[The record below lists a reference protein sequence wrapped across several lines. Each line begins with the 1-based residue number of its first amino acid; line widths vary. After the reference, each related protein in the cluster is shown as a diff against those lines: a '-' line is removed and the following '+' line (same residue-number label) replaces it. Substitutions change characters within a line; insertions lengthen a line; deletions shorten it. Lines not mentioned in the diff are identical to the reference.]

1 MTATAPHLSESPV
14 DRLLARLERVKTTG
28 PGRWNARCP
37 AHNDKS
43 PSLAIRELGDGR
55 VLLHCFTGCSTADV
69 LAAVGLEFADLYPA
83 HSWAIGHANPERR
96 PFPAADVLRA
106 LNFETLVVAAAA
118 GALLEGKPFSDD
130 DRTRL
135 TLAMERIETA
145 VSLSGVNHG

>member
-1 MTATAPHLSESPV
+1 MIDNLLS
-14 DRLLARLERVKTTG
+14 RLNKVRQTG
-28 PGRWNARCP
+28 PGRWIARCP

-43 PSLAIRELGDGR
+43 PSLAIREFGDGR
-55 VLLHCFTGCSTADV
+55 ILLHCFTGCSTADV
-69 LAAVGLEFADLYPA
+69 LTAVRLEFSDLYPA
-83 HSWAIGHANPERR
+83 DSWAIGHANAEHRL
-96 PFPAADVLRA
+96 FPAADVLRA

-135 TLAMERIETA
+135 ALAMERIETA